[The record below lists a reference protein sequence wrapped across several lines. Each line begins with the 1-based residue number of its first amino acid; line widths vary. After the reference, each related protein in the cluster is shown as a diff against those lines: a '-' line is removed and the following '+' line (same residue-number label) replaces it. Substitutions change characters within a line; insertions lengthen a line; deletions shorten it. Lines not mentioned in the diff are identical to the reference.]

1 MEKLNRSSSTAFF
14 PEHSF
19 PCDFCKFKL
28 DELDELCYLNET
40 LKQLCIQKIV

>member
-14 PEHSF
+14 PERSF
-19 PCDFCKFKL
+19 PCDFCKFK
-28 DELDELCYLNET
+28 LDELCYLNET